1 MASSNVSAIK
11 GAHDAVN
18 NRDWDA
24 MSAIVANDCVWTDG
38 RGQRYDGPKAFA
50 HDYSKAWADAFS
62 DGRVTDAQYYDAGD
76 TVVAEFVGRGTN
88 DGPLGPMPA
97 TGKHVELPYLEIYHF
112 NAEGKVS
119 SGRAYFDQLT
129 LLAQLGHSQV
139 PA

>member
-1 MASSNVSAIK
+1 
-11 GAHDAVN
+11 
-18 NRDWDA
+18 
-24 MSAIVANDCVWTDG
+24 
-38 RGQRYDGPKAFA
+38 
-50 HDYSKAWADAFS
+50 
-62 DGRVTDAQYYDAGD
+62 
-76 TVVAEFVGRGTN
+76 
-88 DGPLGPMPA
+88 MPA